1 MHDGIFLINKPTG
14 KTSNKVIQEIK
25 QKLQINKIGHAGTLD
40 PLTTGL
46 LVVLVNNAT
55 KMSEYLLTAD
65 KAYDV
70 EMWLFV
76 ETDTGDIT
84 GNVLNKTAPFKI
96 QKKILEKIFNE
107 FNGFMYEQYPPK
119 YSAIKVNG
127 KKLYEYA
134 RQDKEVKIKPRTV
147 TIKAIKLKKYDA
159 HNHTIK
165 FSVLCTKG
173 TYIRSLVTDIAAKLN
188 TIATVTA
195 LCRTQSGNFMLSKAI
210 NLEAVNFN
218 ELISMYDSL
227 FINNQQLLLY
237 HHDEEIRQGK
247 PIVIIN
253 HTDPIIFIIDK
264 NKNVLAIYKH
274 IGKHVYACQRGLW
287 GHIKPKNQDGREKDD
302 HY

>member
-1 MHDGIFLINKPTG
+1 MHDGIFLINKPAG
-14 KTSNKVIQEIK
+14 KTSHQIIQDIKKTLMIKKV
-25 QKLQINKIGHAGTLD
+25 GHAGTLD
-40 PLTTGL
+40 PLATGL

-70 EMWLFV
+70 EMKLFV

-84 GNVLNKTAPFKI
+84 GNVIKEETPFKLRKK
-96 QKKILEKIFNE
+96 QLKKIFSE

-134 RQDKEVKIKPRTV
+134 RRDEEVEIKPRTV
-147 TIKAIKLKKYDA
+147 TIKEIKLKKYNHHD
-159 HNHTIK
+159 HTIT

-173 TYIRSLVTDIAAKLN
+173 TYIRSLVIDLAAKLN
-188 TIATVTA
+188 TIATVKS
-195 LCRTQSGNFMLSKAI
+195 LCRTQSGNFLLSKAI
-210 NLEAVNFN
+210 APEEVNFN
-218 ELISMYDSL
+218 RLISMYDAL
-227 FINNQQLLLY
+227 FTNKQQLLLY
-237 HHDEEIRQGK
+237 HYDEEIRQGK

-287 GHIKPKNQDGREKDD
+287 ANIDTNQQQKIDKND

>member
-14 KTSNKVIQEIK
+14 KTSNQVIQEIK

-40 PLTTGL
+40 PLATGL

-55 KMSEYLLTAD
+55 KMSEYLLTTD

-70 EMWLFV
+70 EMRLFV

-84 GNVLNKTAPFKI
+84 GNVLNETVQFKI
-96 QKKILEKIFNE
+96 QKKILKKIFNE

-134 RQDKEVKIKPRTV
+134 RQDKEVKIKPRTI

-165 FSVLCTKG
+165 FIVLCTKG

-210 NLEAVNFN
+210 SPEAVNFN
-218 ELISMYDSL
+218 ELISMYDAL
-227 FINNQQLLLY
+227 FTNNQQLLLY

-274 IGKHVYACQRGLW
+274 ISKHVYACQRGLW
-287 GHIKPKNQDGREKDD
+287 GHIEPKNQDDREKDD

>member
-1 MHDGIFLINKPTG
+1 MHDGIFLINKPAG
-14 KTSNKVIQEIK
+14 KTSHQIIQELKRTLMIK
-25 QKLQINKIGHAGTLD
+25 KIGHAGTLD
-40 PLTTGL
+40 PLATGL

-55 KMSEYLLTAD
+55 KISEYLLTAD

-70 EMWLFV
+70 EMQLFI
-76 ETDTGDIT
+76 ETDSGDIT
-84 GNVLNKTAPFKI
+84 GNILQETIPFKFRKK
-96 QKKILEKIFNE
+96 QLKKIFSE

-134 RQDKEVKIKPRTV
+134 RRDEEVEIKPRTV
-147 TIKAIKLKKYDA
+147 TIKEIKLKEYNH

-173 TYIRSLVTDIAAKLN
+173 TYVRSLVIDLAAKLN
-188 TIATVTA
+188 TIATVKN
-195 LCRTQSGNFMLSKAI
+195 LCRTQSGNFLLTNAI
-210 NLEAVNFN
+210 NPEEVNSSH
-218 ELISMYDSL
+218 LISMYDAL
-227 FINNQQLLLY
+227 FLNKQQLLLY
-237 HHDEEIRQGK
+237 HYDEEIRQGK

-274 IGKHVYACQRGLW
+274 IGRHVYACQRGLW
-287 GHIKPKNQDGREKDD
+287 ANIDMNQSQQVDKDD

>member
-14 KTSNKVIQEIK
+14 KTSNQVIQEIK
-25 QKLQINKIGHAGTLD
+25 QKLEINKIGHAGTLD
-40 PLTTGL
+40 PLATGL
-46 LVVLVNNAT
+46 LVVLINNAT

-70 EMWLFV
+70 EMRLFI

-84 GNVLNKTAPFKI
+84 GNVLNETAPFKI
-96 QKKILEKIFNE
+96 QKKVLKKIFNE

-195 LCRTQSGNFMLSKAI
+195 LCRTQSGNFLLSKAI
-210 NLEAVNFN
+210 SPETVNFN
-218 ELISMYDSL
+218 ELISMYDAL
-227 FINNQQLLLY
+227 FTNNQQLLLY

-247 PIVIIN
+247 PIVIIK

-274 IGKHVYACQRGLW
+274 IGKHVYACQRGL
-287 GHIKPKNQDGREKDD
+287 
-302 HY
+302 